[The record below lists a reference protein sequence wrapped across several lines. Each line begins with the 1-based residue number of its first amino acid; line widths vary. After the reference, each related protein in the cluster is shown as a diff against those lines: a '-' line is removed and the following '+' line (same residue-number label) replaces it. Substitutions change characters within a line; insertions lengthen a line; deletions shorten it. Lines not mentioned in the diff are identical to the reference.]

1 MNIKQSANGKE
12 LELRIAEY
20 AKSAPEIRKAI
31 ERKMGELGLAL
42 LQVDSIPQL
51 PNNMRRPSN
60 YPDHLRADVND
71 DLRLYW
77 TIKNREILVF
87 TDVCN
92 HKEAKKKYGDVHK
105 A

>member
-1 MNIKQSANGKE
+1 MEIKSSANGKE
-12 LELRIAEY
+12 LEEKLQKY
-20 AKSAPEIRKAI
+20 AKSAPAVYDAIR
-31 ERKMGELGLAL
+31 RKMGELGNAL
-42 LQVDSIPQL
+42 LSVDSIPQL

-60 YPDHLRADVND
+60 YPDHFRAEVDD

-77 TIKNREILVF
+77 TIKDRKILVF

-92 HKEAKKKYGDVHK
+92 HKEAKKYGDVHK